1 MSAVSH
7 LLLLCAPQG
16 APPLRSNPATVVSKL
31 NSPSHQKLSRL
42 PKLRTVSNPS
52 DTALVMACFDASG
65 AHVCQMTARRW
76 GDYAAFHGLDLFVL
90 REMSPFWAHDARL
103 AASWDKVAAAIELL
117 TRRPYEWV
125 LIIDGDSIPLRWR
138 LTPSA
143 FRAVAADAS
152 QRAAPHN
159 YSIYVS
165 QDVGHFGFAG
175 PPIGPHNSGVIL
187 LRRDAT
193 ALELLEYMQQH
204 STDKAR
210 QRWPRDQGAMNNWL
224 SKPSRRESFCALQ
237 HGSTMMRVEPG
248 EEEDT
253 FACSPVSPAMIT
265 RRPINGALF
274 VRTVCGA
281 FRPLWVLS
289 ARGLRVAPLR

>member
-1 MSAVSH
+1 
-7 LLLLCAPQG
+7 
-16 APPLRSNPATVVSKL
+16 
-31 NSPSHQKLSRL
+31 
-42 PKLRTVSNPS
+42 
-52 DTALVMACFDASG
+52 
-65 AHVCQMTARRW
+65 MTARRW

-175 PPIGPHNSGVIL
+175 PPIGPHNSGVVL